1 MASRA
6 GNDRA
11 SFGARRRVHPPQ
23 SASSLCC
30 IAVALLLHAEA
41 SADPDSSATGPARET
56 LTAEDRTSA
65 SSGPTAIAK
74 RCVLAGRP
82 LAGRV
87 KVVDAFPDLKVKV
100 VDAFPDLKVKVV
112 DAFPDSCGRW
122 QRVDAFPDFTV
133 QFVDAFPD
141 LTIREVDA
149 FPGLP

>member
-1 MASRA
+1 MVRMREQASRKRRV
-6 GNDRA
+6 RA
-11 SFGARRRVHPPQ
+11 SAGPTRRYQPPR
-23 SASSLCC
+23 SAASLCF
-30 IAVALLLHAEA
+30 IGVALLLRTEA
-41 SADPDSSATGPARET
+41 TADPSGALAGGARV
-56 LTAEDRTSA
+56 SA
-65 SSGPTAIAK
+65 SSGPSAIATG
-74 RCVLAGRP
+74 CTLAGRP

-100 VDAFPDLKVKVV
+100 VDAFPDLKVRWV